1 MLKQLSCGTC
11 HIIMERTV
19 MKSKFGTFC
28 MVLGAALVL
37 GALAL
42 FCMNQKEAKEAA
54 ASVEEILPKLV
65 DAIENPNDAGGDE
78 NELESEAETEHVYP
92 NPYDMTMTE
101 KMIDGYA
108 YIGYLTLPKL
118 GLELPVMASWDY
130 TRLRIA
136 PCRYTGST
144 KSDDLVIMAHNYAS
158 HFGGLSSLS
167 AGDAV
172 YFTDMDGYTSQY
184 LVVALDVLS
193 PTAVEEMTDGGYD
206 LTLFTCTYGGKS
218 RVTVRCEQV
227 TANGQ

>member
-1 MLKQLSCGTC
+1 MRNKL
-11 HIIMERTV
+11 
-19 MKSKFGTFC
+19 GTFC
-28 MVLGAALVL
+28 ITLGAVLVL

-42 FCMNQKEAKEAA
+42 FCMNQKEARDA
-54 ASVEEILPKLV
+54 ASSVEKIMPQLV
-65 DAIENPNDAGGDE
+65 DAIENTPVSGTDIQGESGPE
-78 NELESEAETEHVYP
+78 RESETERVYP
-92 NPYDMTMTE
+92 DPYDMTMTE

-118 GLELPVMASWDY
+118 GLELPVMADWDY

-158 HFGGLSSLS
+158 HFGGLSGLS

-172 YFTDMDGYTSQY
+172 YFTDMDGFTSQY
-184 LVVALDVLS
+184 MVAALDVLS
-193 PTAVEEMTDGGYD
+193 PAAVEEMTAGGYD

-227 TANGQ
+227 TGNGQ